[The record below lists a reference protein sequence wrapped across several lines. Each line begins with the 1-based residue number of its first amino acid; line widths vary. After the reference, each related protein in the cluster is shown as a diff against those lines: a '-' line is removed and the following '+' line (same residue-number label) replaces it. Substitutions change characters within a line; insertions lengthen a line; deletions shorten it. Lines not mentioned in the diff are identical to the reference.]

1 MRFSRLLLPTLK
13 ESPADAEVISQ
24 RLMIRAGMIKKAAA
38 GIYEIL
44 PLGLRVLRKVENIVR
59 EEMDRAGA
67 QEVSLPVVIP
77 SELWKE
83 SGRWEKYGP
92 ELLRVTDRHNREFC
106 IGPTHE
112 EVITDLVRSSVR
124 SYRQLPLNLY
134 QIQTKFRDEIRPRF
148 GLMRGREFVMKDA
161 YSFHVDDESADAEY
175 RNMLGAYKRIF
186 ERCGLEFRA
195 VEAESGAIG
204 GSFSHEFM
212 VLADTGEDEVAACG
226 TCEYAANVERA
237 EVSPP
242 LEKTPAP
249 VDKNAGVVKSV
260 STPHKKTV
268 EEVSEFLG
276 LSPSTLIKTLIYET
290 ENGPVAVLLRG
301 NLELNEMKL
310 ERVLEVS
317 DVNLA
322 DEETVKEVTGAP
334 SGFAGPV
341 GLKVPIYADYSVL
354 DMCGAISGANEED
367 THLRNVLPSR
377 DFEATYCDL
386 AFARSGDGCPRCD
399 GTLTLRRGI
408 EVGHVFKLGTKYS
421 RAMGATFLDKN
432 GKERPMIMGCYGIGI
447 GRTAAASIE
456 QNHDEAGIIWPL
468 GLAPFA
474 VEVLVIKVKDEPSMK
489 AAEGIYNALTSAGVE
504 TLFDERN
511 ERAGI
516 KFKDADLIGI
526 PLRVTVGER
535 NLAEGLVEIKERR
548 TGDVVKVRVEEAV
561 NEVQG
566 LLKELGG

>member
-1 MRFSRLLLPTLK
+1 MRFSRTLIPTLK

-38 GIYEIL
+38 GIYDIL

-67 QEVSLPVVIP
+67 VEVSLPVVIP

-83 SGRWEKYGP
+83 SGRWDKYGP

-112 EVITDLVRSSVR
+112 EVITDLVKGAVR

-161 YSFHVDDESADAEY
+161 YSFHVDDESAEAGY
-175 RNMLGAYKRIF
+175 RNMLGAYTRIF

-212 VLADTGEDEVAACG
+212 VLADTGEDEVAACDSCG
-226 TCEYAANVERA
+226 YAANVERA
-237 EVSPP
+237 EVRPP
-242 LEKTPAP
+242 VETTPCPSDDLA
-249 VDKNAGVVKSV
+249 AIKSV
-260 STPHKKTV
+260 STPGQKTV
-268 EEVSEFLG
+268 DEVSGFLNIT
-276 LSPSTLIKTLIYET
+276 PATLIKTLIYES
-290 ENGPVAVLLRG
+290 EKGPVAVLLRG
-301 NLELNEMKL
+301 DLELNEMKL
-310 ERVLEVS
+310 ERVLGAS
-317 DVNLA
+317 DICLA
-322 DEETVKEVTGAP
+322 DEDVVQEVTHAP

-341 GLKVPIYADYSVL
+341 GLSVPIYADYSVL
-354 DMCGAISGANEED
+354 SVKEGVTGANAED
-367 THLRNVLPSR
+367 THIQNVAPGR
-377 DFEATYCDL
+377 DFEAKYADL
-386 AFARSGDGCPRCD
+386 AFAKEGDGCPRCA
-399 GTLTLRRGI
+399 GRLCIRRGI

-421 RAMGATFLDKN
+421 EAMGATFLDSN
-432 GKERPMIMGCYGIGI
+432 GRERPMIMGCYGIGI

-456 QNHDEAGIIWPL
+456 QNHDEAGIIWPI
-468 GLAPFA
+468 GLAPYA
-474 VEVLVIKVKDEPSMK
+474 VEVLVIKVKDEPSMS
-489 AAEGIYNALTSAGVE
+489 AAEDIYSALTDAGVE
-504 TLFDERN
+504 TLFDDRD
-511 ERAGI
+511 ERAGK

-526 PLRVTVGER
+526 PLRVIVGER
-535 NLAEGLVEIKERR
+535 NLAEGLVE
-548 TGDVVKVRVEEAV
+548 VKVRATGEVKKVKVEEAV
-561 NEVQG
+561 AEVQG
-566 LLKELGG
+566 LLKEIRG

>member
-1 MRFSRLLLPTLK
+1 MLLPTLK
-13 ESPADAEVISQ
+13 ESPADAEVMSQ
-24 RLMIRAGMIKKAAA
+24 RLMVRAGMIKKVAA

-59 EEMDRAGA
+59 QEMDRAGA
-67 QEVSLPVVIP
+67 AEVSLPVVIP

-83 SGRWEKYGP
+83 SGRWDKYGP
-92 ELLRVTDRHNREFC
+92 ELLRVRDRHNREFC

-112 EVITDLVRSSVR
+112 EVITDMVRGSVR

-161 YSFHVDDESADAEY
+161 YSFHADERCAEAEY
-175 RNMLGAYKRIF
+175 KNMLEAYTRIF
-186 ERCGLEFRA
+186 QRCGLEFRA

-212 VLADTGEDEVAACG
+212 VLTDTGEDEVAACG
-226 TCEYAANVERA
+226 SCEYAANVERA
-237 EVSPP
+237 EVRP
-242 LEKTPAP
+242 P
-249 VDKNAGVVKSV
+249 VDKEPSLSEKSINPIESV
-260 STPHKKTV
+260 STPGKKTV
-268 EEVSEFLG
+268 EQVSAFLG
-276 LSPSTLIKTLIYET
+276 VEPAALIKTLIYDT
-290 ENGPVAVLLRG
+290 DKGPVAALVRG
-301 NLELNEMKL
+301 DLELNEMKL
-310 ERVLEVS
+310 ARVFDVS
-317 DVNLA
+317 DVALA
-322 DEETVKEVTGAP
+322 DEETVSDVTGAP

-341 GLKVPIYADYSVL
+341 GLKIPIYADYSL
-354 DMCGAISGANEED
+354 LGMCGAVTGGNEAD
-367 THLRNVLPSR
+367 THIRNVLPGR

-386 AFARSGDGCPRCD
+386 AFARTGDGCPRCE

-421 RAMGATFLDKN
+421 ESMGATILDAN

-447 GRTAAASIE
+447 GRTAAAAIE
-456 QNHDEAGIIWPL
+456 QNHDEAGIIWPP

-474 VEVLVIKVKDEPSMK
+474 VEVLVIKVKDETSMS
-489 AAEGIYNALTSAGVE
+489 AAEGIYNELTEAGVE

-511 ERAGI
+511 VRAGI

-526 PLRVTVGER
+526 PVRITIGER
-535 NLAEGLVEIKERR
+535 NLAEGLVE
-548 TGDVVKVRVEEAV
+548 VKVRATGEENKVKVEDTV
-561 NEVQG
+561 TEVQR

>member
-1 MRFSRLLLPTLK
+1 MRFSRILLPTLK

-59 EEMDRAGA
+59 QEMDRAGA
-67 QEVSLPVVIP
+67 LEVSLPVVIP

-83 SGRWEKYGP
+83 SGRWDKYGP

-106 IGPTHE
+106 VGPTHE
-112 EVITDLVRSSVR
+112 EVITDMVRGAVR

-161 YSFHVDDESADAEY
+161 YSFHADEESAELEY
-175 RNMLGAYKRIF
+175 GNMLAAYSLIF

-212 VLADTGEDEVAACG
+212 VLADTGEDEVAACD
-226 TCEYAANVERA
+226 TCGYAANVERA
-237 EVSPP
+237 EVRPP
-242 LEKTPAP
+242 A
-249 VDKNAGVVKSV
+249 DKRPSLSQKNSEAIKSV
-260 STPHKKTV
+260 NTPGKKTV
-268 EEVSEFLG
+268 EEVSGFLNVD
-276 LSPSTLIKTLIYET
+276 PSVLIKTLIYDT
-290 ENGPVAVLLRG
+290 DKGPVAALVRG
-301 NLELNEMKL
+301 DLELNEMKL
-310 ERVLEVS
+310 ARALEGS
-317 DVNLA
+317 ELRLA
-322 DEETVKEVTGAP
+322 DEQTVRSATGAP

-354 DMCGAISGANEED
+354 AMCGAVTGANEED
-367 THLRNVLPSR
+367 RHIQNVAPGR
-377 DFEATYCDL
+377 DFEATYLDL
-386 AFARSGDGCPRCD
+386 AFARTGDGCPRCA

-421 RAMGATFLDKN
+421 EAMGATFLDAN
-432 GKERPMIMGCYGIGI
+432 GKEQPMIMGCYGIGI

-456 QNHDEAGIIWPL
+456 QNHDDGGIIWPT

-474 VEVLVIKVKDEPSMK
+474 AEVLAVSMKDEGTNK
-489 AAEGIYNALTSAGVE
+489 ASTDLYTTLIEADVE
-504 TLFDERN
+504 TLFDDREI
-511 ERAGI
+511 RAGI

-526 PLRVTVGER
+526 PVRITVGER
-535 NLAEGLVEIKERR
+535 NLAKGLVEIKNRR
-548 TGDVVKVRVEEAV
+548 TGDVKMVKVEDAV
-561 NEVQG
+561 TEVKG
-566 LLKELGG
+566 LLKELEG

>member
-24 RLMIRAGMIKKAAA
+24 RLMMRAGMIKKAAA

-83 SGRWEKYGP
+83 SGRWDKYGP

-112 EVITDLVRSSVR
+112 EVITDMVRGSVR

-161 YSFHVDDESADAEY
+161 YSFHADNESAEAEY
-175 RNMLGAYKRIF
+175 ENMLGAYRRIF
-186 ERCGLEFRA
+186 TRCGLEFRA

-212 VLADTGEDEVAACG
+212 VLADTGEDEVAACN
-226 TCEYAANVERA
+226 TCDYAANVERA
-237 EVSPP
+237 EVRAPINKKPSLSGKNIEAVKPV
-242 LEKTPAP
+242 KTP
-249 VDKNAGVVKSV
+249 G
-260 STPHKKTV
+260 KKTV
-268 EEVSEFLG
+268 EEVSEFLNI
-276 LSPSTLIKTLIYET
+276 SPANLIKTLIYET
-290 ENGPVAVLLRG
+290 DNGPVAALVRG
-301 NLELNEMKL
+301 DLELNEMKL
-310 ERVLEVS
+310 ARVFNVSEVS
-317 DVNLA
+317 LA
-322 DEETVKEVTGAP
+322 DEDTVCKVTGAP

-341 GLKVPIYADYSVL
+341 GLKIPLYADYSVL
-354 DMCGAISGANEED
+354 AMSGAVTGGNKAD
-367 THLRNVLPSR
+367 THICNVVPGR
-377 DFEATYCDL
+377 DFEATYADL
-386 AFARSGDGCPRCD
+386 AFACVGDGCPRCD

-421 RAMGATFLDKN
+421 CAMGAVFLDSN
-432 GKERPMIMGCYGIGI
+432 GKEQPMIMGCYGIGI
-447 GRTAAASIE
+447 GRTAAAAIE
-456 QNHDEAGIIWPL
+456 QNHDEAGIIWPP

-474 VEVLVIKVKDEPSMK
+474 AEVLVIKVKDDASMK
-489 AAEGIYNALTSAGVE
+489 AGEGIYTALTEAGVE

-511 ERAGI
+511 ERAGK

-526 PLRVTVGER
+526 PVRIIIGER
-535 NLAEGLVEIKERR
+535 NLAEGLVEVKGRR
-548 TGDVVKVRVEEAV
+548 SGEVRLVKVEDAAA
-561 NEVQG
+561 EVRG
-566 LLKELGG
+566 LLEGLG